1 MTCHEIFLRVDK
13 LNNVVA
19 YDKGLYQSY
28 MTLLPYN
35 DVNHMA
41 KEKHHIPISTTPMFT
56 KYDRM
61 IAYEKGSSS
70 AESYDPLITSTHVV
84 TKLDRVVPYDKSLP
98 RKSLNKL

>member
-1 MTCHEIFLRVDK
+1 
-13 LNNVVA
+13 
-19 YDKGLYQSY
+19 
-28 MTLLPYN
+28 
-35 DVNHMA
+35 MA

-56 KYDRM
+56 KHDRM